1 MSIYSVIGNIETGLL
16 TAHGYNFVS
25 TYGRTVGED
34 IERHDRNVQEI
45 NNDNLTTI
53 LNRKLNFSNIKN
65 SDVKNIFINFG
76 RLSKTIK
83 YSEDDLHILY
93 NMYISNLKST
103 GYLKGYNK
111 VMGAIMAEFR
121 NELAK
126 QYAPEYATF

>member
-34 IERHDRNVQEI
+34 IERHDKNMKEI
-45 NNDNLTTI
+45 NNDKLTTI
-53 LNRKLNFSNIKN
+53 LNRKLNFNNIKN
-65 SDVKNIFINFG
+65 SDVEHIFKTFGKRLDKVYSDTVLHRNYNAMKRNPKNPV
-76 RLSKTIK
+76 LIK
-83 YSEDDLHILY
+83 AY
-93 NMYISNLKST
+93 NEEI
-103 GYLKGYNK
+103 
-111 VMGAIMAEFR
+111 MGPIIEKFR